1 MVFHANWAWFGSVFF
16 SSSKPVDVSAIDH
29 LPSVLP
35 RESSERFANK
45 MTSYL
50 LKLDKVRNITETTE
64 HNLIRG
70 SNVSASWTSVL
81 LKSTEMRLFQSIL
94 RKFCQIFITLLLVSC
109 TETYIYNTMC
119 LLLTQILEARL

>member
-64 HNLIRG
+64 HNLIGG
-70 SNVSASWTSVL
+70 SNVSASWTSIL

-94 RKFCQIFITLLLVSC
+94 RKFCQIFITLLLVFC